1 MVMLHGFQD
10 GGRSFDLVAPS
21 LANEGLH
28 VFAPDLRG
36 FGGSEW
42 IPRGGYYHFADYVFD
57 VADLIDAVS
66 PGAPVVLVGHSMGGT
81 VASMYA
87 GTFPDRVALLAL
99 LEGVGPPAMPDSISP
114 DRFKSWIEGVRATR
128 ARGDKTMSLDE
139 AVRRLSQNHPQVPP
153 EVLRLRAE
161 QLTKEA
167 SDGSGRRVWGFDPLH
182 RTTSPVAF
190 AVERWK
196 AHAARITAPTL
207 IVGGG
212 KTGFHPTDEAERIAT
227 IALHTHVEIEDAG
240 HMMHWTRPERLA
252 EILRDF
258 VAQNA

>member
-1 MVMLHGFQD
+1 M
-10 GGRSFDLVAPS
+10 
-21 LANEGLH
+21 
-28 VFAPDLRG
+28 
-36 FGGSEW
+36 
-42 IPRGGYYHFADYVFD
+42 
-57 VADLIDAVS
+57 
-66 PGAPVVLVGHSMGGT
+66 
-81 VASMYA
+81 
-87 GTFPDRVALLAL
+87 
-99 LEGVGPPAMPDSISP
+99 
-114 DRFKSWIEGVRATR
+114 RATR

-190 AVERWK
+190 SVERWK

-227 IALHTHVEIEDAG
+227 LALRTHVEIEDAG